1 MNKKK
6 LLGILIGIVII
17 IADQLLKQ
25 LLIGQNFTALQGILN
40 ITYTE
45 NTGVAFG
52 IGSSNIV
59 IVIILNIIVLGL
71 IIKFLKQKTDSPI
84 IIPLIMIL
92 AGGTS
97 NLLDRII
104 RGFVIDF
111 IDINLFNFP
120 NFNIADIAITI
131 GVFALAIQICKKLGK

>member
-17 IADQLLKQ
+17 ITDQLTKQ
-25 LLIGQNFTALQGILN
+25 ILIGQNFAVLQGIVN

-45 NTGVAFG
+45 NTGAALG
-52 IGSSNIV
+52 IASSNIV
-59 IVIILNIIVLGL
+59 LVIILNIIILGL
-71 IIKFLKQKTDSPI
+71 IIKFLKQETDSPI

-92 AGGTS
+92 AGGAS

-111 IDINLFNFP
+111 IDIKLFNFP

-131 GVFALAIQICKKLGK
+131 GVFVLAIQMCKKFGK